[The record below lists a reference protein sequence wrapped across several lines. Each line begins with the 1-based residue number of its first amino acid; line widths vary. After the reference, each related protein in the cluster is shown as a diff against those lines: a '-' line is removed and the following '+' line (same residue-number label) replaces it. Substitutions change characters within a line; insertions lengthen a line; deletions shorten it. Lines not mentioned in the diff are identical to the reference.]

1 MYIYIYHYPSA
12 ISLSQYRF
20 VGTRVFRG
28 YANFCT
34 GNVDGA
40 QRGTFKDFSL
50 RFFRPEIN
58 GVGGEGR
65 GGERDNSAKFRVH
78 NGGEIGER
86 ERERERCSPCV
97 IDYSCVETPEMRSVP
112 TFAVRIIESSE
123 RIPFYSLGERERV
136 GRG

>member
-1 MYIYIYHYPSA
+1 MCVHIYIYIPLPVCNL
-12 ISLSQYRF
+12 SLSQYRF

-86 ERERERCSPCV
+86 ERER
-97 IDYSCVETPEMRSVP
+97 D
-112 TFAVRIIESSE
+112 AVRA
-123 RIPFYSLGERERV
+123 
-136 GRG
+136 